1 MGGPLGTLISSAE
14 GTGRHRS
21 SMSNPLSNSP
31 IVIDDPEGESKGLV
45 G

>member
-1 MGGPLGTLISSAE
+1 MGTLMSSAGE

-21 SMSNPLSNSP
+21 SMSDPLSNSP
-31 IVIDDPEGESKGLV
+31 ITIEDPEGESKGLV

>member
-1 MGGPLGTLISSAE
+1 MGGPVGTLTSSAE

-21 SMSNPLSNSP
+21 SMSNPLPNSP
-31 IVIDDPEGESKGLV
+31 VVIEDPEGESKGLV